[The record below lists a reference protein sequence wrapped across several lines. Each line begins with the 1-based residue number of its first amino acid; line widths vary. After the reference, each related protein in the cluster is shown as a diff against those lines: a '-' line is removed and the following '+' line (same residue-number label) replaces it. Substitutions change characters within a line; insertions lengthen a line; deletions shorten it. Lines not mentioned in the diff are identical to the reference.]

1 MTQERES
8 ITSSGKIANYFS
20 KWTIGQWVYVG
31 FWILTA
37 IFLIVTIALF
47 VVWQTSM
54 LETVTGNK
62 AMLTDIAIYQQN
74 VTAAITFTTI
84 ILLIGAVFSTTVES
98 YLKRK
103 HGKK

>member
-8 ITSSGKIANYFS
+8 ISSSSGKVANYFS
-20 KWTIGQWVYVG
+20 KWSTGQWVYVG

-37 IFLIVTIALF
+37 IFLVVTIALF

-54 LETVTGNK
+54 LETVTGTK
-62 AMLTDIAIYQQN
+62 LLTDSAIYQQN

-84 ILLIGAVFSTTVES
+84 ILLVGAVFSTTVES

-103 HGKK
+103 QGRK